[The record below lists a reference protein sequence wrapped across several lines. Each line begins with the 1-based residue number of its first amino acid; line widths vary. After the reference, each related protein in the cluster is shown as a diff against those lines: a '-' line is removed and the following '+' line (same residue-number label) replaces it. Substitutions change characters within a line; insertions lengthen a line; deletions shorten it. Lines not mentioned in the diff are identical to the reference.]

1 MSMLWV
7 YGVCVCYM
15 YWIQYAPAS
24 CRQWSKETL
33 VCKSLVCFCLLSW
46 TLLSVLFPLLIQ
58 KSTGN
63 VIRLWILVICTM
75 ADVVVLNLCTLA
87 LQTLD
92 CRVLSG
98 NNNHNKFILFQRQR
112 RPEYI
117 KCKVTLLYHYDYIE
131 IKASSSFH
139 IFFLKSHCLYNYF
152 NIQYL
157 IKVKLL
163 FSALV
168 FTIISYIITDYN
180 NLADEGVRC
189 SYKGR
194 IYYNN
199 DQNNK

>member
-1 MSMLWV
+1 M
-7 YGVCVCYM
+7 
-15 YWIQYAPAS
+15 
-24 CRQWSKETL
+24 
-33 VCKSLVCFCLLSW
+33 
-46 TLLSVLFPLLIQ
+46 
-58 KSTGN
+58 
-63 VIRLWILVICTM
+63 ICTM
-75 ADVVVLNLCTLA
+75 ADVAVLNLCTLA

-131 IKASSSFH
+131 IKTSSCFH
-139 IFFLKSHCLYNYF
+139 RVFFLKSHCLYNYF

-199 DQNNK
+199 DQFNTLHGLCREAFFKYSRLRRQ